1 MTREVFQ
8 VEIPFGG
15 SSIRIQRIT
24 ERHSSPTSTPPSRPI
39 QAHGVTVQGA
49 GIVRSAIASIVPF
62 PFRKSA

>member
-24 ERHSSPTSTPPSRPI
+24 ERHSAPPPPPSRPMTR
-39 QAHGVTVQGA
+39 GVTLDSPGL
-49 GIVRSAIASIVPF
+49 VRAAVASVVRF